1 MLKITKLCLHYFV
14 KVMQKTTVA
23 SFFRTRC
30 IIHMP
35 AAQEDHVEALLWT
48 CLLVVGKW
56 AVRHYP
62 PEPLAILELLTFNA

>member
-48 CLLVVGKW
+48 CLLVVGK
-56 AVRHYP
+56 
-62 PEPLAILELLTFNA
+62 